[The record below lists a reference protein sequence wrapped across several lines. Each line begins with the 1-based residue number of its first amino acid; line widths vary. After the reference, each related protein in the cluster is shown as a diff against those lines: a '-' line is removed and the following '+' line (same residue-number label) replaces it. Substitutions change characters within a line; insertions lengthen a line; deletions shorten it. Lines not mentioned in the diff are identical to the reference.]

1 MLYKLFR
8 AIIIESGTRWW
19 MKDADYKN
27 KISTSALY
35 LHLKS
40 SSTKYNTYNLTILWV
55 LMFMAL

>member
-19 MKDADYKN
+19 MKDADYKI
-27 KISTSALY
+27 KYPQVLY